1 MVLEVLKAECQVR
14 RGQPAAYCPPAVDK
28 LRFIVWCSLNISFAG
43 SRVIGDPRTWAVESD
58 LVTESKNKAAILTEI
73 SLILAAIFWG
83 TKYAATKFAALSIP
97 PLSIVALRFV
107 VGGLLMYAILRILEP
122 GSRPG
127 RKDLLSMAGLGCFGV
142 VVAQTSFTFG
152 VSMTTAANT
161 GLIFATAPVWRLLLG
176 LERPTWGGMVG
187 VALSILGVA
196 IVFWEGLT
204 GAGGG
209 DLGGDLLVLLAAL
222 GVGSY
227 TVLSM
232 PLLERH
238 SPLAVATYPIV
249 FGGRSSWCCPFRSSR
264 DWSGRVWEW
273 ERGRQWASQSSSPPP
288 SPSRRGRPG
297 SAASEPIGCSCIST

>member
-1 MVLEVLKAECQVR
+1 M
-14 RGQPAAYCPPAVDK
+14 
-28 LRFIVWCSLNISFAG
+28 
-43 SRVIGDPRTWAVESD
+43 
-58 LVTESKNKAAILTEI
+58 TEGKNKAAILTEI
-73 SLILAAIFWG
+73 SLVLAAIFWG
-83 TKYAATKFAALSIP
+83 TNYAATKFAALSIS

-107 VGGLLMYAILRILEP
+107 VGGLLMYAVLRILEP
-122 GSRPG
+122 GSSPG
-127 RKDLLSMAGLGCFGV
+127 RKDLLRMAGLGCFGV
-142 VVAQTSFTFG
+142 VIAQTSFTFG

-161 GLIFATAPVWRLLLG
+161 GLIFATAPVWGLLLGLLLG

-204 GAGGG
+204 GAGGT

-249 FGGRSSWCCPFRSSR
+249 FGGPLVLVLSIPFFT
-264 DWSGRVWEW
+264 GLEW
-273 ERGRQWASQSSSPPP
+273 ERVGARAWAAEGFSIIFATAFSFSAWQSGI
-288 SPSRRGRPG
+288 SRIGANKVLVYQYLITITG
-297 SAASEPIGCSCIST
+297 VASGLIFFGEVLSTEKIVGGAIILVGVYLARRR